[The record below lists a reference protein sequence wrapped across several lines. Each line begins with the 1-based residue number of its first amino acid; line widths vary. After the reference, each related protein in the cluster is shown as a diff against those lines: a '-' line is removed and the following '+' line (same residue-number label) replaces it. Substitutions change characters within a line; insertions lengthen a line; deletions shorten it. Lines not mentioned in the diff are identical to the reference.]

1 MTQLR
6 AFVVDDEPLAVRRLT
21 RLLETTGRATVV
33 GSARDAP
40 AALQALDVT
49 DVDVLFL
56 DIEMPGLSGFD
67 LLARLPSPPMV
78 VFTTA
83 YSEHAVRAFEVN
95 SIDYL
100 LKPIERARLE
110 QALDRCARRKD
121 EGGAGLSTMLERLE
135 SVLRQQSAFPDR
147 LASRVGERVH
157 LIELTH
163 VTHFFAKDKLTFAAA
178 DGRADAIDATIAELE
193 RKLDPGRFVRIHR
206 AIILNLAWVQDID
219 TWFGGRMLVR
229 LKDVKHTELTVARDR
244 VRALR
249 DQLSF

>member
-1 MTQLR
+1 
-6 AFVVDDEPLAVRRLT
+6 
-21 RLLETTGRATVV
+21 
-33 GSARDAP
+33 
-40 AALQALDVT
+40 
-49 DVDVLFL
+49 
-56 DIEMPGLSGFD
+56 
-67 LLARLPSPPMV
+67 
-78 VFTTA
+78 
-83 YSEHAVRAFEVN
+83 
-95 SIDYL
+95 
-100 LKPIERARLE
+100 
-110 QALDRCARRKD
+110 
-121 EGGAGLSTMLERLE
+121 MLERLE
-135 SVLRQQSAFPDR
+135 SILRQQSAFPDR

-157 LIELTH
+157 LIELIH

-229 LKDVKHTELTVARDR
+229 LKDAKHTELTVARDR